1 MPNDNFN
8 AAQRCRHVTPSTHSV
23 SIRDSDLLA
32 RSIVTLATLVFC
44 CIEPAHT
51 QVDNP
56 HLAKRRP
63 TPRRDPNIK
72 PKVSFPS
79 SHLFAMI
86 NSIIPW
92 TVAFRGE
99 SSCYEPVMNME
110 TQALAR
116 LSVYFCA
123 ERHAKWRFT
132 SKDHSLSIAD
142 AGEANCHD
150 ATSRLTIWS

>member
-1 MPNDNFN
+1 M
-8 AAQRCRHVTPSTHSV
+8 
-23 SIRDSDLLA
+23 SIRDSGRSARLIVALA
-32 RSIVTLATLVFC
+32 VLVFC
-44 CIEPAHT
+44 CIESAHT

-56 HLAKRRP
+56 HLAEHRP

-79 SHLFAMI
+79 SYLFTVS

-110 TQALAR
+110 TQVLAS
-116 LSVYFCA
+116 LSEYFCA
-123 ERHAKWRFT
+123 ERHANWRFT
-132 SKDHSLSIAD
+132 SMDHSLSIAD
-142 AGEANCHD
+142 AGEANCHE
-150 ATSRLTIWS
+150 AASRLTIRL